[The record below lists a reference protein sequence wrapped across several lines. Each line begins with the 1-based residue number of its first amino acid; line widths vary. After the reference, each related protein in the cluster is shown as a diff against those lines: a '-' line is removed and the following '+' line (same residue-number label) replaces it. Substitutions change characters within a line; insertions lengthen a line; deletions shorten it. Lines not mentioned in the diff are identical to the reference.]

1 MLQKSGKNKSKLIKM
16 FPIILLSRDLV
27 LAQLTKIQD
36 EPNLK
41 YPSFSN
47 LNNQT
52 QGKSNALCLLPSCH
66 HADEK

>member
-27 LAQLTKIQD
+27 LAQLTKMPD

-41 YPSFSN
+41 LNNFSN
-47 LNNQT
+47 RSNQT
-52 QGKSNALCLLPSCH
+52 QGKSNALCLFPSCH
-66 HADEK
+66 HADEM